1 MWELVNHIKQYS
13 TTNTPTMTQQST
25 NNETTPEDGTN
36 KKTNDNQK
44 RHSTNITVVD
54 WGTVISKRSYGNE
67 RIAGDMKPHYGLE
80 ARLLFAQQLLHEL
93 LAAEQRQKIV
103 MEEMDDDDGNV

>member
-13 TTNTPTMTQQST
+13 TTNTPTTTQQST
-25 NNETTPEDGTN
+25 NNEITPEDGTN
-36 KKTNDNQK
+36 KNTNNQQQ
-44 RHSTNITVVD
+44 HSTNITVVD

-67 RIAGDMKPHYGLE
+67 RITGDIKPHYGLE

-93 LAAEQRQKIV
+93 LAAEQWQCV
-103 MEEMDDDDGNV
+103 